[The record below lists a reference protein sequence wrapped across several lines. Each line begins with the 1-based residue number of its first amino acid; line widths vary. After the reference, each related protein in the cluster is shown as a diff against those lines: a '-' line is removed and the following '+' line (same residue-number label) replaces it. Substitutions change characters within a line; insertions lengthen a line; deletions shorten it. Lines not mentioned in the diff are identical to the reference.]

1 MCGIF
6 GLVANKNF
14 YVNYPNKI
22 KEIASSLF
30 MLSQTRGSEAAGI
43 AINNSHSLNV
53 LKDASSP
60 KQFIKS
66 KEYKYLLSNSLDEYS
81 ASYENFK
88 SAENFHFSL
97 IGHSRLVTNGD
108 QSESL
113 NNQPVIVDGLV
124 GVHNGIIT
132 NENQLLKDHSDITKS
147 TNLDSELL
155 FKLFDKNFLIENDS
169 FYSIRKTLNQIKGS
183 VSVAYFNLK
192 NHNLNLATNTGSI
205 FYLKN
210 NDLFIFAS
218 ERFILKRLLKRHKFI
233 KNNFSDISQLSVNHG
248 LIFNLKEFQY
258 ERKNLNNIKSAENKS
273 YKYDLKKIKVLDSS
287 KSSSNI
293 KRCTKCVL
301 PETYPFM
308 DFDKNGV
315 CRYCRRHKKFTVKG
329 EHELLKK
336 VEKYRSK
343 DGSPDCIVAFSGG
356 RDSSYGLHYIKRILG
371 MNPIAFTYDWGFVSD
386 LARRN
391 TARICGE
398 LGIEHIF
405 RTPDISLKRKNVR
418 LNVEAWLK
426 RPEIGMIPI
435 FMAGD
440 KAFYYHARELRKE
453 TGIKLVFFCTGN
465 MMEDTPYKFGYS
477 GIRGGE
483 SGNTLTRVSIKD
495 KVALL
500 AYYFKNYLLN
510 PSYINQSIFDTA
522 AAYWHTFIKKDDFI
536 YLYQYLEWDE
546 KKVVDTIIKEYGWE
560 TSKDTNTTWRIGDST
575 ASFYNY
581 IYHTVAGFSEDDD
594 MLSNMI
600 REGVLT
606 REEALKRSIDYAKPR
621 KESLLDY
628 MQTIGLNYSE
638 TISNINKIKKLY

>member
-6 GLVANKNF
+6 GLVANKDFHKNF
-14 YVNYPNKI
+14 PNKI
-22 KEIASSLF
+22 KDISTSLF
-30 MLSQTRGSEAAGI
+30 SLSQTRGSEAAGI
-43 AINNSHSLNV
+43 AINDSGFITV
-53 LKDASSP
+53 LKDALSP
-60 KQFIKS
+60 KYFIKE
-66 KEYKYLLSNSLDEYS
+66 KNYKSLFKNSREINLSDDLVISPNY
-81 ASYENFK
+81 
-88 SAENFHFSL
+88 HFSL
-97 IGHSRLVTNGD
+97 IGHSRLVTNGN
-108 QSESL
+108 QSENI
-113 NNQPVIVDGLV
+113 NNQPVIAEGIV

-132 NENQLLKDHSDITKS
+132 NEKELLEANKDIKKESD
-147 TNLDSELL
+147 LDSELL
-155 FKLFDKNFLIENDS
+155 FKLLNKNFIEEKNILV
-169 FYSIRKTLNQIKGS
+169 SINKTFEKIKGS
-183 VSVAYFNLK
+183 LSIAYFIK
-192 NHNLNLATNTGSI
+192 DNLNLILTTNTGSL
-205 FYLKN
+205 FFLKN
-210 NDLFIFAS
+210 DNLFIFAS
-218 ERFILKRLLKRHKFI
+218 ERFILQSLLKKHKIIDSSFSNI
-233 KNNFSDISQLSVNHG
+233 FQLNVNNA
-248 LIFNLKEFQY
+248 LIFDLKEFSF
-258 ERKNLNNIKSAENKS
+258 RKNNVNSLNNLYQNQIEYQITNIEIKDK
-273 YKYDLKKIKVLDSS
+273 S
-287 KSSSNI
+287 KSVKNI

-308 DFDKNGV
+308 DFDKYGV

-329 EHELLKK
+329 ESELFKK

-343 DGSPDCIVAFSGG
+343 DGKPDCIVAFSGG
-356 RDSSYGLHYIKRILG
+356 RDSSYGLHYIKKILG
-371 MNPIAFTYDWGFVSD
+371 MNPVAFTYDWGFVSD

-405 RTPDISLKRKNVR
+405 RTPNISLKRKNVR

-426 RPEIGMIPI
+426 RPDLGMIPI

-483 SGNTLTRVSIKD
+483 SGNTLTKVSAKD
-495 KVALL
+495 KISLL
-500 AYYFKNYLLN
+500 FYYFKNYLLN
-510 PSYINQSIFDTA
+510 PSYINQSVFDTA

-536 YLYQYLEWDE
+536 YLYQYLKWDE
-546 KKVVDTIIKEYGWE
+546 KTVVDTITNEYGWE
-560 TSKDTNTTWRIGDST
+560 TSRDTNTTWRIGDST

-581 IYHTVAGFSEDDD
+581 IYYTVAGFSEDDD

-606 REEALKRSIDYAKPR
+606 REEALERSIDYAKPR

-638 TISNINKIKKLY
+638 TISKINKIKKLF